1 MQSPTDEEMSRLIMH
16 WMRQW
21 PDEDDAGHLAEGIH
35 VTRASRMGV
44 SQLMIVVGDCEVDGS
59 DPILRMKGRKMKGIR
74 AVKDV
79 EEKFHS
85 IPARLL
91 LITSIPP
98 PSINVTHHEATRYLG
113 QYLDVEDM
121 NERMDAYV
129 PLRLRMAYWQMS
141 HTGL

>member
-59 DPILRMKGRKMKGIR
+59 DPRMRMKGRKMKGIR

-79 EEKFHS
+79 EEKFHC

-91 LITSIPP
+91 LVTSIPP
-98 PSINVTHHEATRYLG
+98 S
-113 QYLDVEDM
+113 M
-121 NERMDAYV
+121 
-129 PLRLRMAYWQMS
+129 
-141 HTGL
+141 